1 MSHLA
6 SESPGLGYFLILFN
20 SPPQVIE
27 QSLFLFFSLSLGK
40 RKQVDIGSLRGDGN
54 EAGEPLNGTRVG
66 GGGGGGGGTEAPGGG
81 GGGGEAAGETVVA
94 AAAAAAAAGP
104 PPSGGGG
111 GGDGNGVGGDNGLAA
126 G

>member
-1 MSHLA
+1 MLSRKTI
-6 SESPGLGYFLILFN
+6 PLF
-20 SPPQVIE
+20 
-27 QSLFLFFSLSLGK
+27 FFSLSLGK

-66 GGGGGGGGTEAPGGG
+66 GGGGGGGGGGTEAPGGGGG

-104 PPSGGGG
+104 PPSVGG